1 MHASQPVTELAIRKR
16 LLLLEAEVRRS
27 QIAATWSGLEA
38 RVATTSGMLRSAPWW
53 AMGTGAISAF
63 FLARKSQGLARWIPA
78 GLIAWRL
85 FKRWRAG

>member
-1 MHASQPVTELAIRKR
+1 MHTSQPVSELAIRKR

-27 QIAATWSGLEA
+27 QIVAAWSGLQA
-38 RVATTSGMLRSAPWW
+38 RVATTGGMLRSAPWW
-53 AMGTGAISAF
+53 AMGTGVVSAF

-78 GLIAWRL
+78 GLIVWRM